1 MVAGTTTQPRRTNS
15 SPGPSKTTVQ
25 DVIKFQKL
33 VDFIVD
39 SLSDFIFFVQS
50 LSIPPILF
58 LEIGFLSCLCDTGTT
73 DKSLVLVAD
82 DPEFVLQTCN
92 NTDTSS
98 ESTNQRS
105 DVISSSLEIQEVENI
120 PGAEKKAVTVFK
132 TAL

>member
-1 MVAGTTTQPRRTNS
+1 MDEFC
-15 SPGPSKTTVQ
+15 TVQ
-25 DVIKFQKL
+25 L
-33 VDFIVD
+33 
-39 SLSDFIFFVQS
+39 
-50 LSIPPILF
+50 LSIQPILF
-58 LEIGFLSCLCDTGTT
+58 LENLFFVSCLCDTGTT

-120 PGAEKKAVTVFK
+120 PGTEKKAVTVFK
-132 TAL
+132 NAPDTDSSFLLLLIFVF